1 MIETKETS
9 GWVQK
14 AGMEIDV
21 EMKRLKLHQTIAK
34 SNCIDSPIYDDQT
47 ASSNCNTLPVLPH
60 KNLKL
65 PLNL

>member
-21 EMKRLKLHQTIAK
+21 EMKRLKLHQTIA
-34 SNCIDSPIYDDQT
+34 
-47 ASSNCNTLPVLPH
+47 
-60 KNLKL
+60 
-65 PLNL
+65 